1 MPTNIANGYSYEYQN
16 TVRSVQE
23 QFDQLRKSYPVFV
36 SMVPLIGVANA
47 TKEEWLNDS
56 LAPVS
61 SDVIAISAIAS
72 TLIRLTSTAGIQVGS
87 ILRFTSALG
96 ATKSVQVKVAAVVNS
111 TDLTVVRPYGGTTD
125 VALAVGD
132 IMVLSSTP
140 RNEKSKP
147 TSENGQ
153 EPDVDYNYTEI
164 FDAVAEISRTAQAVR
179 KHGLEDALDYQVANK
194 MVEIMYRMNSSAIYG
209 RRVQRTVSENGT
221 MGGIL
226 QYLTQAG
233 GNIETTGG
241 ALSSTILNN
250 MLQLIFSDGGFS
262 NNYAILCADNQARKI
277 SAFNTAGTNPIVQ
290 KPYVQ
295 NGNQGSFGGYI
306 STFIGDLPVQSGFTA
321 NVVVDPNF
329 PRDQVAIIDMNRL
342 ELAPIQG
349 SSLFDMD
356 ATEPGF
362 DGFRRRILGE
372 YTMRV
377 KNAKEAHA
385 IATGLSL

>member
-16 TVRSVQE
+16 TVRSVE
-23 QFDQLRKSYPVFV
+23 AQFDQLRKSYPVFV

-61 SDVIAISAIAS
+61 SDVTAISAIAS
-72 TLIRLTSTAGIQVGS
+72 TLIQLTSTTGIQVGS

-179 KHGLEDALDYQVANK
+179 KYGLEDALDYQVANK

>member
-36 SMVPLIGVANA
+36 SMIPLVGVANA

-96 ATKSVQVKVAAVVNS
+96 ATKSVQVKVAAVVDS